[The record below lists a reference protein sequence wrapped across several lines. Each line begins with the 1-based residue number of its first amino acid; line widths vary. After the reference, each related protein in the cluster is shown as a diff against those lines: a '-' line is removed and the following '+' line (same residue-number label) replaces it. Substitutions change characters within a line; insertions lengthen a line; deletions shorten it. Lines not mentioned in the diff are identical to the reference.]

1 MTRQTQRRRIVVA
14 TVVSGALLL
23 VGPAA
28 YGVATA
34 ADRIDYS
41 AAASSQD
48 PNGDGNSGQSGDGS
62 GGQSGN
68 DGNGSQNGGQN
79 SGDQNSGDQGGQNG
93 QNGGQNGGDQ
103 NKDGQNGGD
112 QKQGGQ
118 GQDGKGKKNDD
129 PNNLGI
135 LATDCSGSKLQPHDG
150 FQDGNRCVSTAFG
163 EVGTQDKNPS
173 LLITSAPTQVSPGQG
188 FQLTVSTR
196 NLIRD
201 RFLAAAK
208 GGYYAESSLLNGQ
221 GLQRGHFHTACRVLP
236 NADEAP
242 DAAPKPEFFLA
253 TEDGSGSATPDKVTI
268 DVPGVQQA
276 GDLQCSSWA
285 GDGSHRI
292 PMMQR
297 ADQTPAFDSVRIK
310 VG

>member
-1 MTRQTQRRRIVVA
+1 MNRHTQRRRIVAA

-34 ADRIDYS
+34 ADSVDNPI
-41 AAASSQD
+41 ASSSQNQGD
-48 PNGDGNSGQSGDGS
+48 DGGDNSDSGGGDNGDG
-62 GGQSGN
+62 
-68 DGNGSQNGGQN
+68 
-79 SGDQNSGDQGGQNG
+79 GGQNG
-93 QNGGQNGGDQ
+93 DGDQ
-103 NKDGQNGGD
+103 NKDGQNGD
-112 QKQGGQ
+112 QNKDS
-118 GQDGKGKKNDD
+118 GQDAGNEQGDKDGKQADDKDKKNGLDV
-129 PNNLGI
+129 

-150 FQDGNRCVSTAFG
+150 FQKAPRCVSTAFG
-163 EVGTQDKNPS
+163 EVGSQDKNPS
-173 LLITSAPTQVSPGQG
+173 LLITDAPQKVSPGQG

-201 RFLAAAK
+201 RFLAAGK
-208 GGYYAESSLLNGQ
+208 GGYYKESSLLNAQ

-236 NADEAP
+236 NTDEAP

-253 TEDGSGSATPDKVTI
+253 TEDGSGSAAPDKTTI
-268 DVPGVQQA
+268 DVPAIQKA
-276 GDLQCSSWA
+276 GELQCSSWA
-285 GDGSHRI
+285 GDGSHRV